1 MRQPELDLVKWVALS
16 LVTLGHTRFVW
27 PELGWLAQPGRFA
40 FVSLCA
46 VMAAHALRQGA
57 PCRSTWR
64 QFGYL
69 ILAGIASQWPFYELT
84 GRESGNI
91 MLTLTC
97 ALGVMTGVRMPGLAG
112 TALAV
117 SSIAVPLLVPLEY
130 GLLGVLLPVSFLLA
144 LTSSNRATWAVPIAL
159 AGLCQGGW
167 LNLGLAAASAL
178 AVLVFLS
185 RSWAVPA
192 LPRVGRWAYAYYP
205 AHMAAL
211 AWIAH

>member
-69 ILAGIASQWPFYELT
+69 ILAGIVSQWPFHELT
-84 GRESGNI
+84 GRDSGNI

-97 ALGVMTGVRMPGLAG
+97 ALGVMTGIRLPGLAG
-112 TALAV
+112 IALGVA
-117 SSIAVPLLVPLEY
+117 SIVVPLLVPLEY
-130 GLLGVLLPVSFLLA
+130 GLLGVLLPVSFFLA
-144 LTSSNRATWAVPIAL
+144 LTSSNRSTWVVPIAV
-159 AGLCQGGW
+159 AGLCQVSW
-167 LNLGLAAASAL
+167 LNFGLASASAL
-178 AVLVFLS
+178 AVLVFLT
-185 RSWAVPA
+185 RRWPVPA
-192 LPRVGRWAYAYYP
+192 VPRVGRWAYAYYP
-205 AHMAAL
+205 AHIAAL
-211 AWIAH
+211 AWLAH